1 MNNKD
6 FWDSVNAIIVEG
18 FTPEGL
24 QKLDELRNNLSQEG
38 LYINDFHRRNS
49 MAAQREVLRMLL
61 HPCSRE
67 QKLMQIELLHK
78 MSADSKGNPLVR
90 ETAPQACGQ
99 KKSNTIIPLTI
110 HRERDRREIC
120 KPTD

>member
-1 MNNKD
+1 M
-6 FWDSVNAIIVEG
+6 
-18 FTPEGL
+18 
-24 QKLDELRNNLSQEG
+24 RNNLSQEG

-49 MAAQREVLRMLL
+49 MAAQREVLHMLL

-90 ETAPQACGQ
+90 ETAPPQACGQ

>member
-1 MNNKD
+1 MNM
-6 FWDSVNAIIVEG
+6 
-18 FTPEGL
+18 
-24 QKLDELRNNLSQEG
+24 RNNLSQEG

-78 MSADSKGNPLVR
+78 MSVDSK
-90 ETAPQACGQ
+90 ES
-99 KKSNTIIPLTI
+99 SNK
-110 HRERDRREIC
+110 ERR
-120 KPTD
+120 KLK